1 MKKLYLSYHDIHTDS
16 IKLAKK
22 IKRKYKPTKIAIAS
36 RGGLIPG
43 TIIANYLNIFD
54 KPNISL

>member
-43 TIIANYLNIFD
+43 TIIAN
-54 KPNISL
+54 